1 MCKKPG
7 ENPSMRYTF
16 VARNNF
22 VVHCTVSFY
31 ISKNILFNQF
41 FETTQKRKL
50 LQYNPFY
57 LSSFPFCFRIFNS
70 FDECKKRREE
80 NPSMYMLYCH

>member
-41 FETTQKRKL
+41 FETTQKKE
-50 LQYNPFY
+50 
-57 LSSFPFCFRIFNS
+57 IVTV
-70 FDECKKRREE
+70 
-80 NPSMYMLYCH
+80 